1 MAHSSKNKS
10 GRNSNKSTGT
20 SSRPAF
26 ISGLCIGALIMYVL
40 PPMLDTDKK
49 IDTAAVTDIVGKAD
63 IQELKFDFYELLKDD
78 EIMVSPESSEIEQ
91 NSQYVLQ
98 VGSFKSAQDAENLKV
113 QLLLMNL
120 SAESESVKG
129 KSGVV
134 WHRVLVGPFANTSKM
149 ASARAKL
156 AQNEIDSLLLK
167 RSL

>member
-10 GRNSNKSTGT
+10 GRNSSKSTGT

-26 ISGLCIGALIMYVL
+26 ISGLFIGALIMYVL

-91 NSQYVLQ
+91 NSQ
-98 VGSFKSAQDAENLKV
+98 
-113 QLLLMNL
+113 
-120 SAESESVKG
+120 
-129 KSGVV
+129 
-134 WHRVLVGPFANTSKM
+134 
-149 ASARAKL
+149 
-156 AQNEIDSLLLK
+156 
-167 RSL
+167 

>member
-10 GRNSNKSTGT
+10 GRNSSKSTGT

-26 ISGLCIGALIMYVL
+26 ISGLFIGALIMYVL

-49 IDTAAVTDIVGKAD
+49 IDPAAVTDIVGKAD

-113 QLLLMNL
+113 QLLL
-120 SAESESVKG
+120 ESLFKT
-129 KSGVV
+129 
-134 WHRVLVGPFANTSKM
+134 GP
-149 ASARAKL
+149 
-156 AQNEIDSLLLK
+156 Q
-167 RSL
+167 

>member
-10 GRNSNKSTGT
+10 GRNSSKSTGT

-26 ISGLCIGALIMYVL
+26 ISGLFIGALIMYVL
-40 PPMLDTDKK
+40 PSMLDTDKK

-129 KSGVV
+129 KSG
-134 WHRVLVGPFANTSKM
+134 
-149 ASARAKL
+149 
-156 AQNEIDSLLLK
+156 
-167 RSL
+167 